1 MFQSGRATVT
11 ETRAAYAAGFPVD
24 GVGFTVPG
32 QAVPKQSF
40 RYVHGGG
47 YTPAPVKAWQE
58 RVGYAARFEYK
69 QEPYRGPVVV
79 RLVFYMANRRRR
91 DLDNLSK
98 AVLDALNGIV
108 WVDDTQ
114 VEALHLYKFTDA
126 DDPRVV
132 VHVRTP

>member
-1 MFQSGRATVT
+1 MTEARAS
-11 ETRAAYAAGFPVD
+11 YAAGFPAE
-24 GVGFTVPG
+24 GVSFTVNGAP
-32 QAVPKQSF
+32 VPKQSF

-58 RVGYAARFEYK
+58 RVGYAARYEYK
-69 QEPYRGPVVV
+69 QEPYRGAVVV
-79 RLVFYMANRRRR
+79 RLEFWMPNRRRR

-108 WVDDTQ
+108 WHDDTQ
-114 VEALHLYKFTDA
+114 VEALHLYKFVDG

-132 VHVRTP
+132 VHVRTL